1 MRLTILRV
9 DMDKAVIV
17 LFHDDL
23 IVYLLHDGSG
33 AIFDCLLVV
42 LT

>member
-1 MRLTILRV
+1 MRLTTLRV

-23 IVYLLHDGSG
+23 IVYLLHD